1 MVNQFCIFK
10 NSIINVIIFMKISF
24 RLLLFIGSLFLS
36 FFSCSSADSEEE
48 IVDILSLSTIAEFS
62 ASQETQTVEVTA
74 NAYWYTSN
82 NNDWINITPTNGT
95 TNRIINISVTANS
108 EFNKRTGII
117 TVIGDNITKSLT
129 IAQAAREEISG
140 ELDPNK
146 VPSQNFDLSTWNLS
160 IPTNNGNG
168 VAKTITV
175 SELNSEYK
183 NDTYFY
189 TANDG
194 GMVFKCPVDGFKT
207 SLGTS
212 YTRVE
217 FREMLRGTNTSID
230 TKGVNKNNWVFGTAP
245 QADITAAASYDG
257 EMSATLAVN
266 HVTTTGNSDQQGR
279 VIVGQIHANDDEP
292 IRLYYRKLEGN
303 TFGSIYF
310 AHEPAEG
317 SGVEQWHEMIGSR
330 SDSASNPSDGIALD
344 EKFSYNIKVV
354 GDDLTVTIIR
364 EGKADVVKTVVMAN
378 SGYNTGGQYM
388 YFKAGVYNQNNTG
401 DADDYVQAT
410 FYALEKSHT
419 AN

>member
-1 MVNQFCIFK
+1 MVNQFCTFK
-10 NSIINVIIFMKISF
+10 NSIINIISFMKISF
-24 RLLLFIGSLFLS
+24 RLLFVGALFLS
-36 FFSCSSADSEEE
+36 YFSCSSADSDEE
-48 IVDILSLSTIAEFS
+48 IAGILSLSTIAEFS

-82 NNDWINITPTNGT
+82 NNDWITISPTNGIGNKT
-95 TNRIINISVTANS
+95 INISVSSNT
-108 EFNKRTGII
+108 EFNTRTGSI
-117 TVIGDNITKSLT
+117 TVISGDLSESLIIT
-129 IAQAAREEISG
+129 QAAREEITG
-140 ELDPNK
+140 DLDPNK
-146 VPSQNFDLSTWNLS
+146 VPSQNFDLATWNLS
-160 IPTNNGNG
+160 IPINNGSG

-175 SELNSEYK
+175 SELNGVYK

-189 TANDG
+189 TAADG

-207 SLGTS
+207 STGTS

-266 HVTTTGNSDQQGR
+266 HVTTTGDSGQQGR
-279 VIVGQIHANDDEP
+279 VIVGQIHANDNEP
-292 IRLYYRKLEGN
+292 IRLYYRKLAGN
-303 TFGSIYF
+303 TLGSIYF
-310 AHEPAEG
+310 AHEPVEG
-317 SGVEQWHEMIGSR
+317 SGAEQWHEMIGSKD
-330 SDSASNPSDGIALD
+330 SSASNPSDGIALD

-364 EGKADVVKTVVMAN
+364 EGKADVVKTVNMLN
-378 SGYNTGGQYM
+378 SGYNNGKQYM

>member
-1 MVNQFCIFK
+1 
-10 NSIINVIIFMKISF
+10 MKISF

-129 IAQAAREEISG
+129 ITQAAREEISG

-279 VIVGQIHANDDEP
+279 VIVGQIHANDNEP